1 MPKPYLPP
9 AWLHNRWLQTGLAS
23 LRLRARH
30 TGNVLR
36 PSRRRILTTT
46 KGVRLLGFD
55 LPHPAPRGRVVLIH
69 GWEGSSDS
77 TYVRI
82 TAATLHQ
89 AGYNVFRLN
98 LRDHGPSHH
107 LNEGVFLA
115 IYLDEVVEAVT
126 RLAAEVPYLS
136 VALCGFSLGGNFA
149 LRIAGRWGPE
159 PPVNLRQVVAV
170 SPAIDPIHSTESIDR
185 HPALLW
191 YFRRKWRRSLRRK
204 QALFPH
210 RYDFSDISP
219 HMNLMEM
226 TERLISRVSAY
237 PDARTY
243 LSAYAVTPAIYQQI
257 RVPTAVITALDDPV
271 IPVADLMALPENP
284 SVERIIHAH
293 GGHNGFLEAGLGTWY
308 EGWLVQRLG
317 MREPFQ
323 DQATRR
329 ETCKAPFCTI

>member
-1 MPKPYLPP
+1 LS
-9 AWLHNRWLQTGLAS
+9 A
-23 LRLRARH
+23 
-30 TGNVLR
+30 
-36 PSRRRILTTT
+36 SRRRILTTR

-55 LPHPAPRGRVVLIH
+55 LPHPAPKGRVVLIH

-77 TYVRI
+77 TYVRT
-82 TAATLHQ
+82 TAASLCR

-115 IYLDEVVEAVT
+115 VYLDEVVEAVT
-126 RLAAEVPYLS
+126 RLAAEVPRLP

-149 LRIAGRWGPE
+149 LRIAGRWGAA
-159 PPVNLRQVVAV
+159 PPVNMRQVVAV
-170 SPAIDPIHSTESIDR
+170 SPVIDPIHSTESIDR

-191 YFRRKWRRSLRRK
+191 YFRRKWCRSLRRK

-210 RYDFSDISP
+210 RYDFSDILP

-226 TERLISRVSAY
+226 TERLIPRVSTY
-237 PDARTY
+237 RDARSY
-243 LSAYAVTPAIYQQI
+243 LAAYAVTPGVFQHI
-257 RVPTAVITALDDPV
+257 RVPTAVITAIDDPV

-284 SVERIIHAH
+284 RVERIIHPH

-308 EGWLVQRLG
+308 ERWLVKRLK
-317 MREPFQ
+317 MPEAFP
-323 DQATRR
+323 A
-329 ETCKAPFCTI
+329 K